1 MNQAEIMTLL
11 SSKVPAKKIRIAIM
25 AGKLSGILIAAD
37 RDINKAANFRENADW
52 SEMLR
57 IMEGTLEKEVD
68 YQADDIPVADRGKTK
83 RAY

>member
-25 AGKLSGILIAAD
+25 AGKLSGILNSAD
-37 RDINKAANFRENADW
+37 REINRAENFHEKADW
-52 SEMLR
+52 TEMLR

-68 YQADDIPVADRGKTK
+68 HAVDDTPIADRGRKGGF
-83 RAY
+83 R